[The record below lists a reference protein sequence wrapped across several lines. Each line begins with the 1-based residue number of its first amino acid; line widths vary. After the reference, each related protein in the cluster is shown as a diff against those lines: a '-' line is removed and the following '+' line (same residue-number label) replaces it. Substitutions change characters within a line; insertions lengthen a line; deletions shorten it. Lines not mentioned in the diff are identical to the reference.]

1 MKHIVLLGAALLTA
15 CAATPPPLPEPP
27 FPPAGLDA
35 EISRLMTDEDVK
47 GLAVAIIDQGEPVYV
62 DSFGYRNVERGEALE
77 TDTIMYGASLT
88 KSAVAYTV
96 LTLVDEGL
104 MDLDTPLAEYLAK
117 PLPDYEDWTD
127 LADQPRWKTLTARHV
142 LNHTTGFH
150 NFRWLED
157 DKKLR
162 FHRDPGTRYGYSGEG
177 FYILQQAVEELT
189 GEDLGK
195 LMQAR
200 LFGPAKLTDTDM
212 EWRDAFADKLADG
225 YGWGGTFEP
234 HDARSRPSAAGS
246 MDTSIADQA
255 KLWSWMVKGEGL
267 SDEARREW
275 TRQQF
280 PITSAHQFP
289 PQDPTDDPRTQDIN
303 LSAGLGLVTFTGP
316 QGHTFFKGG
325 HNPWTGNM
333 VICVEASERCVVFLA
348 NSVRAERIYPDL
360 AQFILGDTG
369 MPWWWEYNG
378 EHYKRTQ
385 D

>member
-1 MKHIVLLGAALLTA
+1 
-15 CAATPPPLPEPP
+15 
-27 FPPAGLDA
+27 
-35 EISRLMTDEDVK
+35 MTDEDVK

-195 LMQAR
+195 LMQAQPVR
-200 LFGPAKLTDTDM
+200 SCETD
-212 EWRDAFADKLADG
+212 RYR
-225 YGWGGTFEP
+225 YG
-234 HDARSRPSAAGS
+234 
-246 MDTSIADQA
+246 M
-255 KLWSWMVKGEGL
+255 
-267 SDEARREW
+267 ARR
-275 TRQQF
+275 F
-280 PITSAHQFP
+280 
-289 PQDPTDDPRTQDIN
+289 
-303 LSAGLGLVTFTGP
+303 
-316 QGHTFFKGG
+316 
-325 HNPWTGNM
+325 
-333 VICVEASERCVVFLA
+333 C
-348 NSVRAERIYPDL
+348 
-360 AQFILGDTG
+360 
-369 MPWWWEYNG
+369 
-378 EHYKRTQ
+378 
-385 D
+385 